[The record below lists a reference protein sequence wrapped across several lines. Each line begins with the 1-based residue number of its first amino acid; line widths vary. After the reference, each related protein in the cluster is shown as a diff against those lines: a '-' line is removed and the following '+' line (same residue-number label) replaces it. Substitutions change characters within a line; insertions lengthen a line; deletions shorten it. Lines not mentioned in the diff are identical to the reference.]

1 MPGIA
6 FSTPDVYLTKVD
18 TELILNQGRNPRSHQ
33 QAGKRILV
41 IGGGVTGMTTAWA
54 LLDAGYSVTIMADK
68 WASLDDRI
76 TSQIA
81 GALWEY
87 PPAVCGRHTDKI
99 SIRKSKKW
107 CMTSYR
113 VFEKLQKILPDR
125 ELPDHGIRMIMSNF
139 FFDKPIE
146 ESEDEYEKM
155 LEIAE
160 MPEIKGFKR
169 DANLVKEHAVNQRA
183 GVTDSYQH
191 LSPAI
196 DTDSYMTWLRFLV
209 ACKGAQFV
217 TEHISGDLLAQEDE
231 LLAEYDAQ
239 AIIQCTGLSGAELAG
254 DESVYPLRGALI
266 RVVNDGS
273 KFPKVT
279 EALVMAHDYAKRD
292 EDGGIVFI
300 VPRNDRTLILG
311 GLAQPH
317 QADLDLTLDS
327 PEIRRMRD
335 RCNRFV
341 PGLENAA
348 YDPEAPLVQGL
359 RPFRGKNVR
368 VERELRTKEDGSV
381 SKIIHSYGQGGAGFT
396 LSFGCAGDVLTLLE
410 ELEAGV
416 APSAR

>member
-1 MPGIA
+1 MQKA
-6 FSTPDVYLTKVD
+6 DKRV
-18 TELILNQGRNPRSHQ
+18 LI
-33 QAGKRILV
+33 

-54 LLDAGYSVTIMADK
+54 LLDAGYSVTIMSDR
-68 WASLDDRI
+68 WASMSDRI

-87 PPAVCGRHTDKI
+87 PPAVCGRHTDKV
-99 SIRKSKKW
+99 SILKSKKW

-113 VFEKLQKILPDR
+113 VFEKLQKILPER
-125 ELPDHGIRMIMSNF
+125 ELPDHGIRMRMSNF

-146 ESEDEYEKM
+146 QTEDEYEKM
-155 LEIAE
+155 VEISTI
-160 MPEIKGFKR
+160 PEIRGFKR
-169 DANLVKEHAVNQRA
+169 DANLVKEHAVNQKA
-183 GVTDSYQH
+183 GVVDSYQH
-191 LSPAI
+191 IAPAI
-196 DTDSYMTWLRFLV
+196 DTDSYMTWLRFIV

-217 TEHISGDLLAQEDE
+217 TDRVDGDLLAQEEE
-231 LLAEYDAQ
+231 LLEEFDAQ

-279 EALVMAHDYAKRD
+279 EALVVAHDYAKRD

-317 QADLDLTLDS
+317 KADLDLTLDS

-341 PGLENAA
+341 PGLENAD

-368 VERELRTKEDGSV
+368 VERELRRKEDGSF

-396 LSFGCAGDVLTLLE
+396 LSFGCAGDVLALLE
-410 ELEAGV
+410 EAEAGV
-416 APSAR
+416 APKST

>member
-1 MPGIA
+1 MPA
-6 FSTPDVYLTKVD
+6 LAYSTPDVYLTKLGS
-18 TELILNQGRNPRSHQ
+18 ELVLNQGSNPHRMQ
-33 QAGKRILV
+33 QANKRILV

-54 LLDAGYSVTIMADK
+54 LLDAGYSVTIMAER

-99 SIRKSKKW
+99 SILKSKKW

-113 VFEKLQKILPDR
+113 IFEKLQKVLPDR
-125 ELPDHGIRMIMSNF
+125 ELPDHGVRMRMANF
-139 FFDKPIE
+139 FFDNPIE
-146 ESEDEYEKM
+146 QSEDEYEKM
-155 LEIAE
+155 LEIE
-160 MPEIKGFKR
+160 TISEIKGFKR
-169 DANLVKEHAVNQRA
+169 DANLVKYHAVNQKA
-183 GVTDSYQH
+183 GVTDAYQH

-217 TEHISGDLLAQEDE
+217 TERISGDLLKQEDE
-231 LLAEYDAQ
+231 LLAEFDAH

-266 RVVNDGS
+266 RVVNDGT

-279 EALVMAHDYAKRD
+279 EALVMAHDYSKRD

-300 VPRNDRTLILG
+300 VPRNDHTLILG

-317 QADLDLTLDS
+317 EANLDLTLDS

-341 PGLENAA
+341 PGLENAD

-368 VERELRTKEDGSV
+368 VERELRHKEDGSV
-381 SKIIHSYGQGGAGFT
+381 SRIIHSYGQGGAGFT
-396 LSFGCAGDVLTLLE
+396 LSFGCAGDVMTLLE
-410 ELEAGV
+410 ELETGIP
-416 APSAR
+416 PSAR